1 MSQDLVKAL
10 GVKVLTVDIS
20 DPVIPD
26 YDWQDVVL
34 VKDLR
39 AALEKLPVVYGY
51 QQKNGI
57 ILWGDGDISS
67 VDTHSARLLAI
78 EEIKKEPL
86 VEKFVQ
92 LIPESN
98 LANLMIRKNFAGK
111 RVKVT
116 VFRYRDWETDR
127 KSTRLNSSHSAKSR
141 MPSSA

>member
-10 GVKVLTVDIS
+10 GVTIS
-20 DPVIPD
+20 SAEYIAASLSCGAQINTEYVSVPS
-26 YDWQDVVL
+26 
-34 VKDLR
+34 LR

-57 ILWGDGDISS
+57 ILWGDGGISS
-67 VDTHSARLLAI
+67 VDTHSARLFAI

-111 RVKVT
+111 RVKIT
-116 VFRYRDWETDR
+116 VEEIVGE
-127 KSTRLNSSHSAKSR
+127 
-141 MPSSA
+141 